1 MNEQMDDFDCVTV
14 ILDNDEELEC
24 VILTTLEVQDQKYV
38 ALLPTDCIGD
48 DTEDSDVIFYRMIEK
63 NGEPDLD
70 NIESDDE
77 FEMVADKFDE
87 WLDIQLFNEM
97 DEEE

>member
-1 MNEQMDDFDCVTV
+1 MHFCQR
-14 ILDNDEELEC
+14 
-24 VILTTLEVQDQKYV
+24 
-38 ALLPTDCIGD
+38 IGD